1 MAVDLEGRVIRS
13 VNIGNKAFI
22 SRWKQMPGHVQDE
35 ALRTIQSLIG
45 LAFDSVPRKLHMH
58 QLVNKEVPSVENPE
72 KKVRVWTLHITA
84 DDRYKASFTFESECC
99 QFRACGL
106 HDEIDKKP

>member
-22 SRWKQMPGHVQDE
+22 SRWKDLPGNVQDE
-35 ALRTIQSLIG
+35 ALRVIQSLMG
-45 LAFDSVPRKLHMH
+45 LPFDRVPRKLHMH
-58 QLVNKEVPSVENPE
+58 QLVGKDVPSVLNPNNKE
-72 KKVRVWTLHITA
+72 RAWTLHITA
-84 DDRYKASFTFESECC
+84 DDRYKASFTFEGECC
-99 QFRACGL
+99 HFRACGL